1 MKTKLY
7 FLTAIGNL
15 CIGLGISTLNL
26 SSFGV
31 DPFSSMTIGTSTYL
45 GISLGMFQMIFNA
58 LLYIPILY
66 FNRKAFGF
74 GAAINLFLMGYI
86 IEFFNFIYAIFNLT
100 PAILLSNMLYRII
113 AVIIGIPLICF
124 GCALYIDCDLGVS
137 PYDGVGPIVEKI
149 TNGKIPFKYARVI
162 QDLIFAII
170 GLIMGIL
177 KNITTVGLAT
187 IFVAFGTGPIVDW
200 FRKNITHKL
209 TKDA

>member
-86 IEFFNFIYAIFNLT
+86 IEFFNFITWLFSFQWWVYLIAT
-100 PAILLSNMLYRII
+100 IL
-113 AVIIGIPLICF
+113 VIGIIILIF
-124 GCALYIDCDLGVS
+124 L
-137 PYDGVGPIVEKI
+137 EKVL
-149 TNGKIPFKYARVI
+149 RQMVI
-162 QDLIFAII
+162 QV
-170 GLIMGIL
+170 M
-177 KNITTVGLAT
+177 
-187 IFVAFGTGPIVDW
+187 
-200 FRKNITHKL
+200 
-209 TKDA
+209 